1 MQQKLFNN
9 IPLEN
14 NTSGNSINARRSR
27 SFPLFGG
34 QSKYRFVSNYVQ
46 FSEELTNR
54 YLEII
59 NSTKNSDNSIY
70 FGEVNMQFQGIRD
83 SSQTPPDYNSDNYE
97 LQEDFKKTAS
107 SVWVPNTTSPD
118 PSGQRE
124 DAQQEDRYVNN
135 NKSSLI
141 YGSGLGSSLSPKKSS
156 EIISNLTFDNLQKGS
171 SEPSNNQPSANVPQQ
186 NFNRG

>member
-1 MQQKLFNN
+1 MLKGL
-9 IPLEN
+9 
-14 NTSGNSINARRSR
+14 G
-27 SFPLFGG
+27 
-34 QSKYRFVSNYVQ
+34 K
-46 FSEELTNR
+46 
-54 YLEII
+54 
-59 NSTKNSDNSIY
+59 KNSMLEPNDFRPGRNEDYSKGFSDKDISLHFRNFLKDGKIIDNASARQFY
-70 FGEVNMQFQGIRD
+70 VENVLRNTESKNNPDFPETVNMNYKGG
-83 SSQTPPDYNSDNYE
+83 PDYNSDNYE